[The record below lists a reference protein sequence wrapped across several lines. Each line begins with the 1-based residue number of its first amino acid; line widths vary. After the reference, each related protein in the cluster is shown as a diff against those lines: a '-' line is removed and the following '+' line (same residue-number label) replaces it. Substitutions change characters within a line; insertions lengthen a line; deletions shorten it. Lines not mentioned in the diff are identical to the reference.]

1 MIDMS
6 LQNMMIKSGA
16 FNGESDSTSLHFE
29 LKHGWTGLLVEP
41 HPLQVMSIDIDIIYI
56 LRLRLLKVCP
66 KYILVELHP
75 LQVMSIDIDITYIF

>member
-1 MIDMS
+1 MIDLS

-29 LKHGWTGLLVEP
+29 LNHGWTGLLVEP

-56 LRLRLLKVCP
+56 LRLAPIKSLP
-66 KYILVELHP
+66 KIY
-75 LQVMSIDIDITYIF
+75 SC

>member
-1 MIDMS
+1 MIDLS

-29 LKHGWTGLLVEP
+29 LNHGWTGLLVEP

-56 LRLRLLKVCP
+56 LRLAPIQSLP
-66 KYILVELHP
+66 KIY
-75 LQVMSIDIDITYIF
+75 SC